1 MLDLTKVVDSGTII
15 IMKRENMCK
24 VAPSMLSCDFT
35 HVAAGVELINS
46 SGADLIHL
54 DVMDG
59 QFVPNIS
66 FGPKFIKDMRLLS
79 SLPFDTHLMV
89 KNPDP
94 LIPSFVEAGSDIIT
108 VHSEATT
115 HLHRTIDIIH
125 QHGIQAG
132 ISIVPSTQVSSIY
145 LMLDEIDLVLIMSVN
160 PGFGGQSFID
170 FSYDK
175 IKELA
180 SYREEHDLNFQI
192 SVDGGIDTHNAA
204 KIFASGADILVMG
217 TTFFHSNDQ
226 KELVSDMHN
235 LTRT

>member
-1 MLDLTKVVDSGTII
+1 
-15 IMKRENMCK
+15 MKNETVCK

-35 HVAAGVELINS
+35 HVEKGVEQINA
-46 SGADLIHL
+46 SGADSIHL

-89 KNPDP
+89 QNPDH
-94 LIPSFVEAGSDIIT
+94 LIPSFVDAGSDIIT

-115 HLHRTIDIIH
+115 HLHRTIGIIH

-132 ISIVPSTQVSSIY
+132 ISIVPSTPVSSIY
-145 LMLDEIDLVLIMSVN
+145 LMLEEIDLVLIMSVN

-180 SYREEHDLNFQI
+180 TFREKHTLNFKI
-192 SVDGGIDTHNAA
+192 SVDGGINTHNAE

-217 TTFFHSNDQ
+217 TTFFHSEDQ
-226 KELVSDMHN
+226 KGLVSSIHN
-235 LTRT
+235 LKRI